1 MKHSSHKAWATIN
14 NLTGKI
20 IISPIPHLM
29 NPNVVILCLMKNGI
43 FKREFQEFTRN
54 AGSQRKM
61 ETISPSADQDLCNE
75 CSTNDVMAAVKI
87 LKADKVPR
95 LDILHPAFSLPLDE
109 KCFELLWIL
118 VWKTTKVWKV

>member
-29 NPNVVILCLMKNGI
+29 NSNVVILCLMKNGI

-61 ETISPSADQDLCNE
+61 ERNSPSADQDLCNE

-95 LDILHPAFSLPLDE
+95 LDILHPAFSLRLDE

-118 VWKTTKVWKV
+118 VWKTRKVWKV